1 VLCGRNDGGRSRGV
15 GLENKILKR
24 RARRGLLRRAQRKP
38 SSSFRA
44 QSFCTWE
51 MKETKVLGKMVKGR
65 DIGYALAAASCE
77 GANSVD
83 ACTVTAP

>member
-1 VLCGRNDGGRSRGV
+1 MSVTAEAGLRLSELKINLGRELGKQAGRSADK
-15 GLENKILKR
+15 NY
-24 RARRGLLRRAQRKP
+24 
-38 SSSFRA
+38 
-44 QSFCTWE
+44 
-51 MKETKVLGKMVKGR
+51 KGR